1 MVVPRREHT
10 MNRDD
15 SHGIPLESLGDLIGK
30 SGQLNDPPTAD
41 SWGDDPGL
49 SRTIEGEII
58 PRLMMLFD
66 QHISGSLPT
75 SGRRT
80 GALMPDDV
88 REFVNVVLEND
99 ADVICEYVSNLRDSG
114 ESLPDLYLSLLAPA
128 ARELG
133 EMWNRDDCSF
143 TAVTLGVSRL
153 HQVLMRF
160 SPCFSANQ
168 PEDQDAGHRALIIP
182 VPGEDHTFGL
192 FMLAEFFRREGWN
205 ICSATP
211 GTTEELVGLVKS
223 GAFDVVGCSL
233 STEQHMETLV
243 SMIEAVRGHSRNQDI
258 KIIVG
263 GRIFSEQPE
272 LVDTVGAD
280 ATASNGLDA
289 VRLAEQLVSQTQ

>member
-1 MVVPRREHT
+1 MS
-10 MNRDD
+10 NND
-15 SHGIPLESLGDLIGK
+15 SHSIPLESLGDLIGK
-30 SGQLNDPPTAD
+30 PGQLSDPPAAD
-41 SWGDDPGL
+41 SWGDDPRL

-66 QHISGSLPT
+66 QHISGALPT
-75 SGRRT
+75 AGRKSGS
-80 GALMPDDV
+80 LMPDDV

-99 ADVICEYVSNLRDSG
+99 ADVICEYVTNLRDSG

-133 EMWNRDDCSF
+133 DMWDRDECSF

-160 SPCFSANQ
+160 SPCFSAEQ
-168 PEDQDAGHRALIIP
+168 PEDQFVGRSALIIP

-211 GTTEELVGLVKS
+211 ATTDELVGLVKS
-223 GAFDVVGCSL
+223 GAYDIVGCSL

-243 SMIEAVRGHSRNQDI
+243 SMIEAVRGHSRNREI
-258 KIIVG
+258 KVIVG
-263 GRIFSEQPE
+263 GRVFSEQPD
-272 LVDTVGAD
+272 LVDVVGAD
-280 ATASNGLDA
+280 ATASNGMDA

>member
-1 MVVPRREHT
+1 

-15 SHGIPLESLGDLIGK
+15 SHSIPLESLGDLIGK

-66 QHISGSLPT
+66 QHISGTIPT
-75 SGRRT
+75 SARRT
-80 GALMPDDV
+80 GSLMPDDV

-99 ADVICEYVSNLRDSG
+99 ADIICEYVSNLRDSG
-114 ESLPDLYLSLLAPA
+114 ESLPDLYLALLAPA

-133 EMWNRDDCSF
+133 AMWDRDECSF

-168 PEDQDAGHRALIIP
+168 PEDQDAGHSVLIIP

-192 FMLAEFFRREGWN
+192 FMLAEFFRRDGWN

-211 GTTEELVGLVKS
+211 ATTEELVGLVKS
-223 GAFDVVGCSL
+223 GTFDVVGCSL
-233 STEQHMETLV
+233 SNERHMETLV

-263 GRIFSEQPE
+263 GRLFTEQPD

-280 ATASNGLDA
+280 ATASNGMDA

>member
-1 MVVPRREHT
+1 MS
-10 MNRDD
+10 NND

-30 SGQLNDPPTAD
+30 PGQLSDPPAAD
-41 SWGDDPGL
+41 SWGNDPRL

-66 QHISGSLPT
+66 QHISGALPNAGRQAGSL
-75 SGRRT
+75 
-80 GALMPDDV
+80 LPDDV

-99 ADVICEYVSNLRDSG
+99 ADIICEYVSNLRDSG

-133 EMWNRDDCSF
+133 DMWDRDECSF

-160 SPCFSANQ
+160 SPSFSAEQ
-168 PEDQDAGHRALIIP
+168 PEDQFNGHSALIIP

-211 GTTEELVGLVKS
+211 ATTDELVGLVKS
-223 GAFDVVGCSL
+223 GAYDIVGCSL
-233 STEQHMETLV
+233 STEQHMDTLV
-243 SMIEAVRGHSRNQDI
+243 SMIEAVRGNSRNRDI
-258 KIIVG
+258 KVIVG
-263 GRIFSEQPE
+263 GRVFSEQPD
-272 LVDTVGAD
+272 LVDIVGAD
-280 ATASNGLDA
+280 ATASNGQDA
-289 VRLAEQLVSQTQ
+289 VRLAEQLVSQAR

>member
-1 MVVPRREHT
+1 
-10 MNRDD
+10 MNNDD
-15 SHGIPLESLGDLIGK
+15 SHSIPLESFGDLIGK
-30 SGQLNDPPTAD
+30 PGQLNDPPTAD

-66 QHISGSLPT
+66 QHISGALPT
-75 SGRRT
+75 T
-80 GALMPDDV
+80 GHRPGSLMPADV

-99 ADVICEYVSNLRDSG
+99 ADVICEYVHNLRDSG

-128 ARELG
+128 AREMG
-133 EMWNRDDCSF
+133 DMWDRDECSF

-168 PEDQDAGHRALIIP
+168 PEDQDAGHSALIVP

-211 GTTEELVGLVKS
+211 GSIEELVELVQS
-223 GAFDVVGCSL
+223 GVYDVVGCSL
-233 STEQHMETLV
+233 STEHHMATLG
-243 SMIEAVRGHSRNQDI
+243 SMIEAVRGHSRNRDI
-258 KIIVG
+258 KVIVG
-263 GRIFSEQPE
+263 GRVFSEQPD
-272 LVDTVGAD
+272 LVHTVGAD
-280 ATASNGLDA
+280 ATASNGMDA
-289 VRLAEQLVSQTQ
+289 VRLAEQLVSRAQ